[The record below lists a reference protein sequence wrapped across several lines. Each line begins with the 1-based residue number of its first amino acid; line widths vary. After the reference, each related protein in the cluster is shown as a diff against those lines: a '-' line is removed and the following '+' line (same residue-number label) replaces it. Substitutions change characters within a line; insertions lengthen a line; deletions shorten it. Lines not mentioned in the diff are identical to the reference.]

1 MKQTPTG
8 AEKPGKP
15 HRRHMFSPEKPT
27 LLLILA
33 MAAGLSPGWLWDD
46 GRPVLATA
54 AARARHLRRRR
65 GRKHASRQPAG
76 QPAMPYNGMATL
88 PPVNDDPQQLMG
100 LDYDELNGIL
110 GKPALVRRDGDAE
123 VWQYRA
129 DRCVLDL
136 FLYGVDKKVEH
147 VDLRDRG
154 HGDGDSLRDCFA
166 GMLRAAMPST

>member
-1 MKQTPTG
+1 MV
-8 AEKPGKP
+8 
-15 HRRHMFSPEKPT
+15 SPEKSSP
-27 LLLILA
+27 LIAALVAGLILA
-33 MAAGLSPGWLWDD
+33 GCAVTEPAEPDTAETAPPGSADN
-46 GRPVLATA
+46 
-54 AARARHLRRRR
+54 
-65 GRKHASRQPAG
+65 
-76 QPAMPYNGMATL
+76 PAMPYNGMAAL

-100 LDYDELNGIL
+100 LDRATLNEKL
-110 GKPALVRRDGDAE
+110 GEPALIRRDGDAE

-154 HGDGDSLRDCFA
+154 DGGASSVRDCFA